1 MNLLPMVIDN
11 TLIDGYYIQKLPI
24 CHQNFY
30 SEQCQNFYKN
40 LTNKE
45 NGFYKC
51 PKGLCTYYYSNSK
64 EKFIFT
70 SLKAKGL
77 YNKKRLNET
86 CGNINNPIL
95 SQDQLLLLIQFT
107 LDNNQ
112 ANLLYEEKKNEF
124 SNTIHEVK
132 KLNSKIREYSE
143 LLLESNNSERKINEL
158 IKSINVSSIMI
169 MNRYTL
175 FNYETNPN
183 ALKNTQKFPFRIFAN
198 FDKMR
203 NLFNNSRT
211 CTPIILYDKNIQAV
225 DCYQSFENVPFLI
238 LENAVKYSYENG
250 QEISVH
256 FIQVDDST
264 LKVTVTSFSPFCDIA
279 EINNIFNKGFR
290 GKNAVK
296 KHIEGTGIGLYF
308 AKLLCDANNVKLEVS
323 SDEHTTNFEDIE
335 YSAFIVTLT
344 FFNCYEYRH

>member
-11 TLIDGYYIQKLPI
+11 TLVDGYYIQKMPV
-24 CHQNFY
+24 CNKTFY
-30 SEQCQNFYKN
+30 SDQCQNFYKN
-40 LTNKE
+40 LSNKK
-45 NGFYKC
+45 NGFYIC
-51 PKGLCTYYYSNSK
+51 PKGLCAYYYSNSK
-64 EKFIFT
+64 EKYIFT

-77 YNKKRLNET
+77 YNKKRNYIINEK
-86 CGNINNPIL
+86 INNPIL
-95 SQDQLLLLIQFT
+95 SQEQLLLLIQFT

-112 ANLLYEEKKNEF
+112 SNLQYEEKKNEF

-143 LLLESNNSERKINEL
+143 LLLESNNSEKKVNEL

-169 MNRYTL
+169 MNRYTM

-203 NLFNNSRT
+203 NLFNNGRT

-225 DCYQSFENVPFLI
+225 DCYQSFEYVPFLI

-256 FIQVDDST
+256 FKQIDDTT
-264 LKVTVTSFSPFCDIA
+264 LKVIVSSFSPYCDIG
-279 EINNIFNKGFR
+279 EINNIFSKGFR
-290 GKNAVK
+290 GKNAIK
-296 KHIEGTGIGLYF
+296 RHIEGTGIGLYF

-323 SDEHTTNFEDIE
+323 SDEHTTNIEDID
-335 YSAFIVTLT
+335 YSTFSVTLT
-344 FFNCYEYRH
+344 FYNCYDYRN

>member
-11 TLIDGYYIQKLPI
+11 SLIDGYYIQKLPI
-24 CHQNFY
+24 CNQNFH
-30 SEQCQNFYKN
+30 SELCQNFYKSLN
-40 LTNKE
+40 GKE
-45 NGFYKC
+45 NGFYVC
-51 PKGLCTYYYSNSK
+51 PKGLCTFFYSNNK
-64 EKFIFT
+64 EQYIFT

-77 YNKKRLNET
+77 YNKKR
-86 CGNINNPIL
+86 NIFLGEANNNPIL
-95 SQDQLLLLIQFT
+95 SKEQLLLLIQFT

-112 ANLLYEEKKNEF
+112 TNRQYEEKKNEF

-143 LLLESNNSERKINEL
+143 LLLESNNSEKKINEL

-203 NLFNNSRT
+203 NLFNNGRT
-211 CTPIILYDKNIQAV
+211 STPIILYENNIQAV

-256 FIQVDDST
+256 FNQIDDTS
-264 LKVTVTSFSPFCDIA
+264 LIVSVTSFSPYCDII

-290 GKNAVK
+290 GKNAQK

-308 AKLLCDANNVKLEVS
+308 AKLLCDANNVGIVVS
-323 SDEHTTNFEDIE
+323 SDNHKTNIEDID
-335 YSAFIVTLT
+335 YSAFTVTLT
-344 FFNCYEYRH
+344 FHNCYEYRY